1 MYDNGK
7 GDPLFYALTEDEIQL
22 HDEKNQDYRS
32 TSNPIANFDRVAAW
46 MALYPEMNW
55 ARPEMVAILYAQK
68 QIDAAMSLMERG
80 LEGSV
85 ETVDTRARDAHIY
98 WKLFRVIRRKRV
110 LVQSKGGPIR
120 MECSE
125 PAEIQE
131 WMVGLPLPKSPPL
144 FWSVEECEK
153 VIRLAGEL
161 IRKAKYKKREATL
174 SNLANTTGPWIAETP
189 DKPRTPWQRF
199 LKRTLIG

>member
-1 MYDNGK
+1 MKDNGK
-7 GDPLFYALTEDEIQL
+7 GDPLFYELTDDEIQL

-46 MALYPEMNW
+46 MALYPDMNW

-80 LEGSV
+80 VEGKV

-110 LVQSKGGPIR
+110 LVQSKSSVVRRVLVQSKGGVIP
-120 MECSE
+120 MMDE
-125 PAEIQE
+125 
-131 WMVGLPLPKSPPL
+131 VGASGVVWADHPGI
-144 FWSVEECEK
+144 WVHTE
-153 VIRLAGEL
+153 
-161 IRKAKYKKREATL
+161 
-174 SNLANTTGPWIAETP
+174 
-189 DKPRTPWQRF
+189 PRTPWQRF
-199 LKRTLIG
+199 LKRIGLGE